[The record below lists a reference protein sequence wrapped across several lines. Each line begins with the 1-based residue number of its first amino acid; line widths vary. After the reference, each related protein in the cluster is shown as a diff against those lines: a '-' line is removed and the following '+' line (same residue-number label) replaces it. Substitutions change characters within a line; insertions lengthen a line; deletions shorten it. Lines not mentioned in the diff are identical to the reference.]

1 MIITHFNNKLEN
13 TQDSANLRHTTRL
26 VHHDIVILYPVVR
39 ANGFICE
46 TRVRIQIPPTKKSIF
61 TVPRWILLKIVKL
74 RLQLSCLMPLTKTNK
89 QTETEHNL
97 YSTEVNNVES
107 TVCVDGGAPSV
118 RVTLTRVSA
127 HAM

>member
-1 MIITHFNNKLEN
+1 MDPSKNRETA
-13 TQDSANLRHTTRL
+13 SAAVLPNAA
-26 VHHDIVILYPVVR
+26 D
-39 ANGFICE
+39 
-46 TRVRIQIPPTKKSIF
+46 KD
-61 TVPRWILLKIVKL
+61 
-74 RLQLSCLMPLTKTNK
+74 K